1 EKLTMIQIK
10 EFLSK
15 IPNLIHFELDTEG
28 YMDLIDGQQWEL
40 IASNLIIF
48 DFRIHLLD
56 PLWNFSEEN
65 ILQSFLSLFW
75 LEHKRWFVAY
85 DGSHMRHIFTIPRF
99 ISNTVIYSYTDWPP
113 LCTSSDL
120 CLDEYI
126 DIYHMSLLNPVPH
139 RFTNITS
146 LVFDT
151 DEIITDIGLVAFIS
165 LVEHMHFLHSIS
177 FRDLSVLNNVPNNVV
192 FEKIRSL
199 YVRDINTRAKVRI
212 QLDIN

>member
-15 IPNLIHFELDTEG
+15 IPNLIHFELDSEG

-75 LEHKRWFVAY
+75 LEHKRRFVAY
-85 DGSHMRHIFTIPRF
+85 D
-99 ISNTVIYSYTDWPP
+99 
-113 LCTSSDL
+113 
-120 CLDEYI
+120 
-126 DIYHMSLLNPVPH
+126 
-139 RFTNITS
+139 
-146 LVFDT
+146 
-151 DEIITDIGLVAFIS
+151 
-165 LVEHMHFLHSIS
+165 
-177 FRDLSVLNNVPNNVV
+177 
-192 FEKIRSL
+192 
-199 YVRDINTRAKVRI
+199 
-212 QLDIN
+212 